1 MMVFSEPGHPQPGE
15 GHDAKLAPRDMLHSA
30 MQHTYNCYR
39 SQVDQFHNNV
49 RWFLSELYP
58 SLTFDQQLRHA
69 WLTEGRLCSIEEEI
83 ARTRDPTCASHYLVR
98 QLGLLPDATVIAFG
112 DKAQRY
118 LGGIGAAYIS
128 AYALAPPGANFGPA
142 RPSWQAAIEK
152 VRSRRREQ

>member
-1 MMVFSEPGHPQPGE
+1 MVFSEPGHPQPGE
-15 GHDAKLAPRDMLHSA
+15 GHNAELAPRDLLRSA

-69 WLTEGRLCSIEEEI
+69 WLTEGRLCSIENEI
-83 ARTRDPTCASHYLVR
+83 GSTTDPTCASHYLVR
-98 QLGLLPDATVIAFG
+98 QLRLLPNAVVVAFG
-112 DKAQRY
+112 GKAQRY
-118 LGGIGAAYIS
+118 LSGIGTAHIS

-142 RPSWQAAIEK
+142 KPSWQAAIEK
-152 VRSRRREQ
+152 VRSRRRER